1 MISPLLEKVAEAHLK
16 KDIPDFAV
24 GDTVDVHC
32 RIVEGEKQR
41 IQVFTGTVISR
52 KGHGINESFVVRR
65 MVANEGVER
74 SFPVH
79 SPNVAD
85 IKVKRSGHIRRSKLF
100 YLRDRVGKAV
110 RLREKRTERSSNA
123 KKK

>member
-1 MISPLLEKVAEAHLK
+1 MISPILEKVAEPHLK
-16 KDIPDFAV
+16 KEIPDFGV

-41 IQVFTGTVISR
+41 IQVFTGTVIAR
-52 KGHGINESFVVRR
+52 KGHGINESFIVRR

-74 SFPVH
+74 TFPVH

-85 IKVKRSGHIRRSKLF
+85 IQVKRSGHIRRSKLF

-110 RLREKRTERSSNA
+110 RLREKRTERSSKA
-123 KKK
+123 KK